1 MINKV
6 KENVFLKST
15 LILLIGGVFGKLI
28 GFILKIIVTRS
39 LGTHGMGLYSM
50 LSPTSSLLSTLAVL
64 SYPNAI
70 SKIISEKSSSSK
82 DVLISLIPFS
92 ILMNIIILLIACI
105 SSKYLSFNLLKN
117 EELFLPIICLSLTMP
132 FISISSIIKGYFWG
146 KQNMFPYMLS
156 NFIEQITRF
165 TIIFLFINKINNLI
179 YKICFIILVNIIG
192 EIISQIVMVSY
203 FPKFKL
209 NNLKI
214 NISIIKETIREC
226 LLITFG
232 KLIGT
237 ISYFLEPIVLTNVLL
252 YVGYS
257 KEYITYEYGVI
268 NAYALSTLLMPQ
280 FFTQNT
286 STSLVPELSKH
297 YSLGN
302 YKMCIKRIKQIVL
315 VSCFIGGICTIIIT
329 LIPEFFLNLL
339 YNTNEGVDYIRL
351 LSPFTILFY
360 IEYPLI
366 NAIQALGATKDA
378 FKITLINSTIKLSS
392 IVFLSFF
399 KIGMY
404 SLILSIIINLI
415 IATYLYYREIKKL
428 LHF

>member
-92 ILMNIIILLIACI
+92 ILMNIIIILIACI